1 MNIMEMAE
9 VIRSKNAG
17 PGIMT
22 FDIIFK
28 NTDYYDVFVKNNIL
42 SKEKVAEL
50 YSVSVD
56 DVRNIVNYER
66 GKAIKIAVV
75 RPVLSGNVGDTDVY
89 GCQQVA
95 PFYTIDVPDAFLK

>member
-1 MNIMEMAE
+1 MNITQMAE

-28 NTDYYDVFVKNNIL
+28 NQEYYEIFKKNDIL
-42 SKEKVAEL
+42 SKSKIAEL
-50 YSVSVD
+50 YSVNEKD
-56 DVRNIVNYER
+56 IMNIVYYEA
-66 GKAIKIAVV
+66 GNAIKIALV
-75 RPVLSGNVGDTDVY
+75 RPVMSGNVGDTDVY

-95 PFYTIDVPDAFLK
+95 PFYTIDVPDSLMK